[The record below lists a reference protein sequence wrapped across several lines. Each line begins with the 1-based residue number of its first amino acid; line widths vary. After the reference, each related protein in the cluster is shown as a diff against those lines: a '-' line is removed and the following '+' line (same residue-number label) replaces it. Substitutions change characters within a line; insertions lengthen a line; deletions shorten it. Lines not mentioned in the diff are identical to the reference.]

1 MIFPSAGRL
10 AEFHAARQSRISRL
24 RDRQF
29 VLTQKN
35 ETNKFA
41 SVMPPEEK
49 TLAVAADTLA
59 LGSEGAL
66 AAPRKARPA
75 WEAARTLTLRLGSIV
90 MMLIFWWIMTFFFP
104 PSLIPHPVDTLM
116 EVGAIVN
123 TGQFLSEMGATLRRV
138 GIGFAIAMLIA
149 IPLGIVM
156 GTIKSLENFFEPP
169 VILGLTMPGLV
180 WAVIAIM
187 FFGLNET
194 SAYAAVSITILPM
207 LAISLWQGTKSIDKD
222 LIDMSTAF
230 HASAWSK
237 VVDVIL
243 PQLISHILAAIR
255 YGLGLA
261 WKVVVVVEMFGF
273 SNGVGYQVVRG
284 FNIFSMKQVMAW
296 AITFL
301 IVMIVIEFGI
311 IGWLESRVT
320 RWRPRIDAWRR

>member
-1 MIFPSAGRL
+1 
-10 AEFHAARQSRISRL
+10 
-24 RDRQF
+24 
-29 VLTQKN
+29 
-35 ETNKFA
+35 
-41 SVMPPEEK
+41 
-49 TLAVAADTLA
+49 
-59 LGSEGAL
+59 
-66 AAPRKARPA
+66 
-75 WEAARTLTLRLGSIV
+75 
-90 MMLIFWWIMTFFFP
+90 
-104 PSLIPHPVDTLM
+104 M

-138 GIGFAIAMLIA
+138 GVGLAIAMLIA

-180 WAVIAIM
+180 WAVMAIM
-187 FFGLNET
+187 FLGLNET
-194 SAYAAVSITILPM
+194 SAYAAVAITIMPM

-243 PQLISHILAAIR
+243 PQLVSHILAAIR

-284 FNIFSMKQVMAW
+284 FNVFSMKQVMAW

-301 IVMIVIEFGI
+301 VVMIVIEFGI

-320 RWRPRIDAWRR
+320 RWRPRIQAWRR

>member
-1 MIFPSAGRL
+1 MALNEKALVATEEAGAMTGEGVALPPR
-10 AEFHAARQSRISRL
+10 
-24 RDRQF
+24 
-29 VLTQKN
+29 TQMGP
-35 ETNKFA
+35 T
-41 SVMPPEEK
+41 
-49 TLAVAADTLA
+49 
-59 LGSEGAL
+59 
-66 AAPRKARPA
+66 
-75 WEAARTLTLRLGSIV
+75 WEAAKTFGLRAGSIV
-90 MMLIFWWIMTFFFP
+90 AMMIVWWIMTFFFSASLVP
-104 PSLIPHPVDTLM
+104 RPSETFL
-116 EVGAIVN
+116 EVGSIVSS
-123 TGQFLSEMGATLRRV
+123 GSFFSEMGATLRRV
-138 GIGFAIAMLIA
+138 GVGFGIAMLIS
-149 IPLGIVM
+149 IPLGILM
-156 GTIKSLENFFEPP
+156 GTVKSLENFFEPP

-180 WAVIAIM
+180 WAVMAIM

-194 SAYAAVSITILPM
+194 SAYAAVAVTILPM

-237 VVDVIL
+237 VVDVIM

-284 FNIFSMKQVMAW
+284 FNIFSMKTVLAW

-301 IVMIVIEFGI
+301 VVMIVIEFGF

-320 RWRPRIDAWRR
+320 RWRPRIQAWRR

>member
-1 MIFPSAGRL
+1 MA
-10 AEFHAARQSRISRL
+10 
-24 RDRQF
+24 
-29 VLTQKN
+29 
-35 ETNKFA
+35 
-41 SVMPPEEK
+41 PEEEAI
-49 TLAVAADTLA
+49 TASPSVAPLA
-59 LGSEGAL
+59 LDGAS
-66 AAPRKARPA
+66 APTRRPTGPA
-75 WEAARTLTLRLGSIV
+75 GGATRTMTLRVGSIAV
-90 MMLIFWWIMTFFFP
+90 MVFVWWLLTWFFP
-104 PSLIPHPVDTLM
+104 PSLIPDPVDTFK

-138 GIGFAIAMLIA
+138 GVGFTIAMLIA
-149 IPLGIVM
+149 IPLGIFM
-156 GTIKSLENFFEPP
+156 GTVKWLENFFEPP

-180 WAVIAIM
+180 WAVMAIM

-194 SAYAAVSITILPM
+194 SAYAAVAITIMPM

-222 LIDMSTAF
+222 LIDMGTAF

-284 FNIFSMKQVMAW
+284 FNVFSMKQVLAW

-301 IVMIVIEFGI
+301 LVMIVIEFGF

-320 RWRPRIDAWRR
+320 RWRPKLEAWRR

>member
-1 MIFPSAGRL
+1 MAPEEEVIAVSPSAAL
-10 AEFHAARQSRISRL
+10 
-24 RDRQF
+24 
-29 VLTQKN
+29 
-35 ETNKFA
+35 
-41 SVMPPEEK
+41 
-49 TLAVAADTLA
+49 LA
-59 LGSEGAL
+59 LESAGAATRRPTGAAGGAL
-66 AAPRKARPA
+66 
-75 WEAARTLTLRLGSIV
+75 RTLTLRVGSIV
-90 MMLIFWWIMTFFFP
+90 VMVFVWWLLTWFFP
-104 PSLIPHPVDTLM
+104 PSLIPHPIDTLV

-138 GIGFAIAMLIA
+138 GVGFAIAMLIA

-180 WAVIAIM
+180 WAVMAIM

-194 SAYAAVSITILPM
+194 SAYAAVAITIMPM

-230 HASAWSK
+230 HASPWSK

-284 FNIFSMKQVMAW
+284 FNVFSMKQVMAW

-301 IVMIVIEFGI
+301 IVMIIIEFGM
-311 IGWLESRVT
+311 IGWLEGKVT
-320 RWRPRIDAWRR
+320 RWRPKIEAWRR

>member
-1 MIFPSAGRL
+1 MALDEKVLVATGEGGTMAGEGVALPPR
-10 AEFHAARQSRISRL
+10 
-24 RDRQF
+24 
-29 VLTQKN
+29 TQMGP
-35 ETNKFA
+35 T
-41 SVMPPEEK
+41 
-49 TLAVAADTLA
+49 
-59 LGSEGAL
+59 
-66 AAPRKARPA
+66 
-75 WEAARTLTLRLGSIV
+75 WEAAKTVGLRAGSIV
-90 MMLIFWWIMTFFFP
+90 AMMIVWWFLTFFFP
-104 PSLIPHPVDTLM
+104 PTLVPHPIDTLM

-138 GIGFAIAMLIA
+138 GVGFAIAMLIA

-180 WAVIAIM
+180 WAVMAIM
-187 FFGLNET
+187 FLGLNET
-194 SAYAAVSITILPM
+194 SAYAAVAITIMPM

-243 PQLISHILAAIR
+243 PQLVSHILAAIR

-284 FNIFSMKQVMAW
+284 FNVFSMKQVMAW

-301 IVMIVIEFGI
+301 VVMIVIEFGI

-320 RWRPRIDAWRR
+320 RWRPRIQAWRR

>member
-1 MIFPSAGRL
+1 MAL
-10 AEFHAARQSRISRL
+10 
-24 RDRQF
+24 
-29 VLTQKN
+29 N
-35 ETNKFA
+35 EK
-41 SVMPPEEK
+41 
-49 TLAVAADTLA
+49 
-59 LGSEGAL
+59 AL
-66 AAPRKARPA
+66 AASGEAGAMAGAGVALPPRTQMGPT
-75 WEAARTLTLRLGSIV
+75 WETAKTAGLRAGSIV
-90 MMLIFWWIMTFFFP
+90 AMMIVWWIMTFFFSASLVP
-104 PSLIPHPVDTLM
+104 RPSETLL
-116 EVGAIVN
+116 EVGSII
-123 TGQFLSEMGATLRRV
+123 TSGSFLSEMGATLRRV
-138 GIGFAIAMLIA
+138 GVGFGIAMLIS

-156 GTIKSLENFFEPP
+156 GTVKWLENFFEPP

-180 WAVIAIM
+180 WAVMAIM

-194 SAYAAVSITILPM
+194 SAYAAVAVTILPM

-284 FNIFSMKQVMAW
+284 FNIFSMKTVLAW

-301 IVMIVIEFGI
+301 VVMIVIEFGI

-320 RWRPRIDAWRR
+320 RWRPRIQAWRR

>member
-1 MIFPSAGRL
+1 MIPLLQYSIIPVSAALTPKDGRTSM
-10 AEFHAARQSRISRL
+10 APTMAQ
-24 RDRQF
+24 
-29 VLTQKN
+29 
-35 ETNKFA
+35 
-41 SVMPPEEK
+41 EEEA
-49 TLAVAADTLA
+49 LAVTRETHQLTSESVA
-59 LGSEGAL
+59 LPLQAR
-66 AAPRKARPA
+66 AAPG
-75 WEAARTLTLRLGSIV
+75 WDAAKMFALRAGSIFAMIV
-90 MMLIFWWIMTFFFP
+90 VWWIMTFFFP
-104 PSLIPHPVDTLM
+104 ASLVPRPSETFS
-116 EVGAIVN
+116 EVGSIINSGSFVA
-123 TGQFLSEMGATLRRV
+123 EMGATLRRV
-138 GIGFAIAMLIA
+138 GVGFGIAMLIS
-149 IPLGIVM
+149 IPLGILM
-156 GTIKSLENFFEPP
+156 GTVRSLENFFEPP

-180 WAVIAIM
+180 WAVLAIM
-187 FFGLNET
+187 FFGLSET
-194 SAYAAVSITILPM
+194 SAYAAVAITILPM

-284 FNIFSMKQVMAW
+284 FNIFSMKAVLAW

-301 IVMIVIEFGI
+301 VVMIVIEFGM

-320 RWRPRIDAWRR
+320 RWRPRVEAWRR